1 MKTVMGG
8 FRAGR
13 VIAAGVTIVAA
24 LAAIVA
30 VSGPRIIR
38 GPRFG
43 RLVERFLPATRGQ
56 IHVGGGSWTWGA
68 VIGWVRERSAH
79 FELEDVRVID
89 PEGIEVLAVARLSG
103 QVSVP
108 RDTRD
113 VVVRELRI
121 ETATWRFADM
131 KRGGVGFLAA
141 LEPRGPQ
148 SPRSGPK
155 DKVVPRPGGLSIR
168 DATLDGVGVTFD
180 LRAWGLV
187 LDDVHGVGSLSLST
201 REGKQSFAF
210 EVRDADARRGGRL
223 RILRGDA
230 ALALPFARAR
240 LDRVATTAAAPDAL
254 RLEASGIATGASVA
268 TLATTF
274 TGVYGISRPRAE
286 PGLDLHVEISDA
298 ADAIASVASSRGWQW
313 PPALAGRG
321 AGLALDFAGP
331 FAHLQVGA
339 RTSLVSPDG
348 GTCAGTLKVD
358 DRALAIELS
367 FARFATTPFLPGP
380 LAALAGGTLQGAAR
394 GGFDWRTRS
403 ASMEQVDLT
412 LTRSAPE
419 ARPRIVHVR
428 AGPPGPRE
436 PGPHTG
442 HPSEWA
448 LSVSGARF
456 AAGTLRLPRLTAGLW
471 GGRLSA
477 SGRITLTDG
486 TQSRL
491 LARPTVD
498 LTLGAAR
505 LSMKSL
511 LGSAFVEGDVS
522 FRARARGA
530 IDDLSVDVL
539 VPAGRELRVLG
550 ERFVLP
556 EKIKLHLRDQDL
568 LIAPVT
574 LRGPRASALSISGRI
589 DLKGGINLDVGAE
602 AFPLERLPGLA
613 ETALPLA
620 GRLSGHLTLSGPVG
634 QPALAGQLSFD
645 PVTFQG
651 RRVGGGLITISP
663 GPHGA
668 MHAHGRLVEG
678 IDADGTLLLAPGGLT
693 GDATLTLRQLRL
705 DPFLA
710 ALPGGV
716 TASGLLSGKLMAHI
730 SPGHP
735 ARAEAR
741 LDQLTLTVKAPS
753 RLARSNHLVRPI
765 DLHSEGEIRLS
776 AEAGAGPIR
785 FGPARFAGNLGAF
798 EIEGESRGNA
808 VSGALRGR
816 VLLDAFAPLTAAWV
830 DDLTG
835 ALDIRLRAAQA
846 GPGAPFLATGDITIA
861 APLSGRARA
870 VSLQTRIASG
880 QIRLLGDAVE
890 TTALPITFDGVAG
903 GPIRRARGAATVT
916 ARVGITPAEPT
927 LQATIDLARIEL
939 DAPSAGREPIT
950 ISGGRIEAADR
961 TFTLRD
967 IPIRFGQQVRLTLGG
982 KSGPP
987 AVAVVDSIHTWNI
1000 ARLDLPFDGELR
1012 AIAKNGIRI
1021 DQARFALRLQGQP
1034 RGALLLAGD
1043 VDVTDAQIPADLGR
1057 GGLGRGPTDSKAS
1070 APAIGPELERMRLD
1084 LHVHSRPGGVEVN
1097 VRHAPDLHVGVDY
1110 HIGGTLKH
1118 PDASGQIR
1126 GAGAYSVFVLWLGR
1140 LLK

>member
-1 MKTVMGG
+1 MKTETGRL
-8 FRAGR
+8 RAVR
-13 VIAAGVTIVAA
+13 VVAVGMTIVAA
-24 LAAIVA
+24 LTAIVA
-30 VSGPRIIR
+30 VSAPRVIR

-89 PEGIEVLAVARLSG
+89 PEGIEVLRVARLTG

-108 RDTRD
+108 RNTTD
-113 VVVRELRI
+113 VIVRELRI

-141 LEPRGPQ
+141 LEPRASQ
-148 SPRSGPK
+148 IKRSGLRE
-155 DKVVPRPGGLSIR
+155 KVVPQPGGLFIR
-168 DATLDGVGVTFD
+168 DARLDGAGVTFD
-180 LRAWGLV
+180 LQAWGLV
-187 LDDVHGVGSLSLST
+187 LDDVHGVGSLSVSARDGT
-201 REGKQSFAF
+201 QSFAF

-223 RILRGDA
+223 RILGGGA
-230 ALALPFARAR
+230 ALALPFSRAR
-240 LDRVATTAAAPDAL
+240 LDRVATTPEAPDAI
-254 RLEASGIATGASVA
+254 RLEASGIATGASTA

-274 TGVYGISRPRAE
+274 NGVYGISRPRVE
-286 PGLDLHVEISDA
+286 PGLNLQVEISDA

-313 PPALAGRG
+313 PLALAGRG
-321 AGLALDFAGP
+321 ARLALDFGGP

-348 GTCAGTLKVD
+348 GSFAGNLNVD
-358 DRALAIELS
+358 DRGLAVDLS

-380 LAALAGGTLQGAAR
+380 LAALAGGALQGAVR
-394 GGFDWRTRS
+394 GRFDWLTRS

-412 LTRSAPE
+412 LTRSAPG
-419 ARPRIVHVR
+419 ARPRVVHVR
-428 AGPPGPRE
+428 LGSEG

-442 HPSEWA
+442 RPSGWA
-448 LSVSGARF
+448 LGVSGARF

-477 SGRITLTDG
+477 SGQITLTDRA
-486 TQSRL
+486 QSGL
-491 LARPTVD
+491 LARPTMD
-498 LTLGAAR
+498 LSLGATH
-505 LSMKSL
+505 LSTRSL
-511 LGSAFVEGDVS
+511 FGSTFVDGDVS
-522 FRARARGA
+522 FRARARGT
-530 IDDLSVDVL
+530 IDDLTVDVL
-539 VPAGRELRVLG
+539 VPARRDLRVLG

-556 EKIKLHLRDQDL
+556 EKIKLRLRDQDV
-568 LIAPVT
+568 LIATVT
-574 LRGPRASALSISGRI
+574 LRGPRASALSVSGRI

-602 AFPLERLPGLA
+602 NFPFDRLPGLA

-620 GRLSGHLTLSGPVG
+620 GRLSGHLTLSGLVG
-634 QPALAGQLSFD
+634 QPGLAGQLSFD

-651 RRVGGGLITISP
+651 RRVGGGLMTISP

-668 MHAHGRLVEG
+668 IHAHGRLVEG
-678 IDADGTLLLAPGGLT
+678 IDADGTLLSAPGGLT
-693 GDATLTLRQLRL
+693 GDATLTLSQLRL

-716 TASGLLSGKLMAHI
+716 TAIGLLSGTVTAHI

-735 ARAEAR
+735 PRAEGR
-741 LDQLTLTVKAPS
+741 LDQLTLTVTAPP
-753 RLARSNHLVRPI
+753 RLARSNRMVHPI

-785 FGPARFAGNLGAF
+785 FGPARFAGNLGSF
-798 EIEGESRGNA
+798 EIEGESRGDA

-830 DDLTG
+830 DNLTG
-835 ALDIRLRAAQA
+835 ALDIRLRAAQTGA
-846 GPGAPFLATGDITIA
+846 GAPFLATGDITIA
-861 APLSGRARA
+861 APLSGRAR
-870 VSLQTRIASG
+870 VLSLQTRIPSG
-880 QIRLLGDAVE
+880 QIRLLGDAIE
-890 TTALPITFDGVAG
+890 TTALPITFDGGAG
-903 GPIRRARGAATVT
+903 GPIRRARGGATVS
-916 ARVGITPAEPT
+916 ARVGNTPGQPAV
-927 LQATIDLARIEL
+927 QATIDLARIEL
-939 DAPSAGREPIT
+939 DAPLLGHEPIT

-967 IPIRFGQQVRLTLGG
+967 IPIRFGQQVRLTVGG
-982 KSGPP
+982 KGGPP
-987 AVAVVDSIHTWNI
+987 AVAVVDSLDNWDVT
-1000 ARLDLPFDGELR
+1000 RLDFPFDGELR
-1012 AIAKNGIRI
+1012 AIETNGIRI
-1021 DQARFALRLQGQP
+1021 DRAAFALRLQGQP
-1034 RGALLLAGD
+1034 RGSLLLAGD
-1043 VDVTDAQIPADLGR
+1043 VDVTDAHVPADIGR
-1057 GGLGRGPTDSKAS
+1057 GGLGPGPRGSKAPS
-1070 APAIGPELERMRLD
+1070 PAFGPELERMRLD
-1084 LHVHSRPGGVEVN
+1084 LHVHSKPGGVEVN

-1110 HIGGTLKH
+1110 HVGGTLKN